1 MKKICLN
8 FDQTTGQVTDAK
20 GLYTGMNT
28 LLTPVDGGVDV
39 EVLVKLKNAGFTADE
54 IIELKRKELI

>member
-1 MKKICLN
+1 MKKISLN
-8 FDQTTGQVTDAK
+8 FDPATGQVTDAK
-20 GLYTGMNT
+20 GMYIGMNMS
-28 LLTPVDGGVDV
+28 LTPVDSVDV